1 MTRPATYWLLL
12 QGAAVVAGIWAG
24 VLVHRLVST

>member
-1 MTRPATYWLLL
+1 MTRLAKYWLLL
-12 QGAAVVAGIWAG
+12 QAVAVAAGVWAG

>member
-1 MTRPATYWLLL
+1 MTRPAKYWLLL
-12 QGAAVVAGIWAG
+12 QAAAVVAGVWAG